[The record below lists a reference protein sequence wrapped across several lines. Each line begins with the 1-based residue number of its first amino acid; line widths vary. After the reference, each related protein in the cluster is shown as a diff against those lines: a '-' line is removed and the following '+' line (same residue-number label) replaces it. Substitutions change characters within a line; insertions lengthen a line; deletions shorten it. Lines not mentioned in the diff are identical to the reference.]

1 VTSNVAA
8 DNDAG
13 FTGGLVLSGLGVHGP
28 LLRVLVSDE
37 RVRVMPRWR
46 VLALAGIPAF
56 EIGWDAVA
64 RIDQL
69 DGPFGGTHGVRLV
82 LRHRGT
88 LEGRRGLA
96 RIVGRLARRVALGIG
111 ASDAEKLLTL
121 APATIPRRTQ
131 RGLVWWP

>member
-1 VTSNVAA
+1 VA

-13 FTGGLVLSGLGVHGP
+13 FTGGLVLAGLGVHGP

-46 VLALAGIPAF
+46 ALALAGIPAF
-56 EIGWDAVA
+56 EIDWDEVA
-64 RIDQL
+64 RIHRL
-69 DGPFGGTHGVRLV
+69 VGPFGGVCGVRIV
-82 LRHRGT
+82 LRRRGA

-96 RIVGRLARRVALGIG
+96 RIFGRLAQRPAIGIC
-111 ASDAEKLLTL
+111 ASDAEKFLTR

-131 RGLVWWP
+131 RGIVWWP